1 MSLTLMY
8 ITLGLV
14 CSVLFKIVSEKRLD
28 QRWTFLHHVLMT
40 LFWLPILIIALAKGK
55 GEGDF

>member
-8 ITLGLV
+8 ITLGLI
-14 CSVLFKIVSEKRLD
+14 CSVLFGLSSEKMLD
-28 QRWTFLHHVLMT
+28 QRWTFLHHLLMT

-55 GEGDF
+55 GEGGF